1 MKKWMATVLALVLV
15 LGLCSVSWA
24 EEYDGFVKGEQGAN
38 GMDTYSVD
46 VTNQEQL
53 QAAVKATDCF
63 GANMIINIKMILR
76 SQGVGSLGTSTAMER
91 AERLEPVL

>member
-1 MKKWMATVLALVLV
+1 MKKLLAMFLALVMA